1 MWIRRVQFLR
11 APDDAG
17 AQQQTGQ
24 QQAGQQQAG
33 QQQADAGKPAAA
45 ASIFDAAGGG
55 DGAGDKSKP
64 GESGA
69 APEGVTFADW
79 IPANFR
85 RDKPAELTADQL
97 KMLQHVDIEGLARSQ
112 ADLRAK
118 LGTGAFKPPAKADE
132 YAFDMPQGVDLKID
146 AADPVM
152 SAFKTSALA
161 AGLSKEQFAKLA
173 SPMIATIAKLAADK
187 GGQNGGAPLTPEQ
200 REAQAQAA
208 QAEQAKAFQAEI
220 EKLGPNGAEAVRQT
234 GKWLKG
240 LETKGVLTAEEFDAL
255 RAYSTTAEGV
265 TALRKLMNMTGEKP
279 VPIDLGEAATG
290 LSIEDAKTL
299 LTQAHV
305 KLQADPNDAK
315 GQADRARALKAL
327 ERYEKA
333 GQLQAPVYS

>member
-1 MWIRRVQFLR
+1 MRIRFLR

-17 AQQQTGQ
+17 AQ

-33 QQQADAGKPAAA
+33 QQQAGQPGAGGGDKGNAPPANL
-45 ASIFDAAGGG
+45 FDAAGGDNG
-55 DGAGDKSKP
+55 GDKSKP
-64 GESGA
+64 GEGGA

-118 LGTGAFKPPAKADE
+118 LGTGAYKPPAKPEE
-132 YAFDMPQGVDLKID
+132 YAFEMPQGVDLKID

-152 SAFKTSALA
+152 TAFKTSALA

-173 SPMIATIAKLAADK
+173 SPMIATIAKLAAGK
-187 GGQNGGAPLTPEQ
+187 GVGENGGAPLTPEQ

-240 LETKGVLTAEEFDAL
+240 LEVKGVFTKEEFDAL

-290 LSIEDAKTL
+290 LSIEDAKAL

>member
-1 MWIRRVQFLR
+1 MRIRFLR

-17 AQQQTGQ
+17 AQQP
-24 QQAGQQQAG
+24 AGQQQAG
-33 QQQADAGKPAAA
+33 QQQADAGKPAAPA
-45 ASIFDAAGGG
+45 NLFDAVGG
-55 DGAGDKSKP
+55 DNGGDKSKP
-64 GESGA
+64 GEGGA
-69 APEGVTFADW
+69 APDGVTFADW

-173 SPMIATIAKLAADK
+173 SPMIATIAKLAAEK
-187 GGQNGGAPLTPEQ
+187 GGENGGAPLTPEQ

-240 LETKGVLTAEEFDAL
+240 LETKGVFTAEEFGAL
-255 RAYSTTAEGV
+255 RAISDAAGV

>member
-1 MWIRRVQFLR
+1 MRIRYLR

-24 QQAGQQQAG
+24 QQTGQQQTGQQQAG

-45 ASIFDAAGGG
+45 SIFDAAGG
-55 DGAGDKSKP
+55 DPNDAAQAAKAGAG
-64 GESGA
+64 
-69 APEGVTFADW
+69 PEGVNFADW
-79 IPANFR
+79 VPANFR
-85 RDKPAELTADQL
+85 RDKPVELTADQM

-118 LGTGAFKPPAKADE
+118 IGTGAFKPPAKAEE
-132 YAFDMPQGVDLKID
+132 YAFDMPQGVDMKID
-146 AADPVM
+146 AGDPVM

-173 SPMIATIAKLAADK
+173 APMIATFAKLASDNA

-240 LETKGVLTAEEFDAL
+240 LETKGVFTAEEFGAL
-255 RAYSTTAEGV
+255 RAISDAAGV

-290 LSIEDAKTL
+290 LSIEDAKAL

-305 KLQADPNDAK
+305 KLQADANDAK